1 MLRPLLLVLTVTL
14 LSGCCRRAAV
24 SPTLATAQVPPAAPM
39 ALQAELERL
48 VTTFGAEHA
57 GVAVHDL
64 NEGWTASVNG
74 ERPFAQQSVFKTW
87 LSVAVADAVDRGE
100 LRWEDRLRVGPEDLV
115 FPYQPIARAVGP
127 NGSEFTVEELVGW
140 SVKVSDNP
148 STDVLTRRLGG
159 PSAIQAVLERKGVSG
174 IRIALDERG
183 LHALADAVR
192 AETQGLED
200 AQARVR
206 ARLSADPNGATP
218 LETARALAA
227 LHRGELLSAKQTRK
241 VLEIHAATETG
252 PNRLKAG
259 VPRGWRVAHKTGT
272 GGEARGLSLG
282 ANDVGFITTPEGR
295 TWAVAVFIA
304 GTDRP
309 LVEQERLIADV
320 ARALGAL
327 APEIRPSGPLQSQS
341 VWPSS
346 SPAGGTAWAR

>member
-1 MLRPLLLVLTVTL
+1 MLRPALLVLTVTL
-14 LSGCCRRAAV
+14 LSGCSRHAAAV
-24 SPTLATAQVPPAAPM
+24 APTLSTEQVSPAAPVG
-39 ALQAELERL
+39 LQAELERL
-48 VTTFGAEHA
+48 VATFGAEHA

-64 NEGWTASVNG
+64 REGWTASVNG

-87 LSVAVADAVDRGE
+87 LAVAVADAVDRGE
-100 LRWEDRLRVGPEDLV
+100 LRWEDRLRVGPDDLA
-115 FPYQPIARAVGP
+115 FPYQPIAKVVGP
-127 NGSEFTVEELVGW
+127 SGSEFTVEELVGW

-148 STDVLTRRLGG
+148 STDVLIRRLGG

-183 LHALADAVR
+183 LHALADAIR
-192 AETQGLED
+192 AETRELDDAQ

-206 ARLSADPNGATP
+206 ARLTADPNGATP
-218 LETARALAA
+218 LVTARALAA
-227 LHRGELLSAKQTRK
+227 LHQGELLSAEQTRK

-259 VPRGWRVAHKTGT
+259 VRPGWRVAHKTGT

-295 TWAVAVFIA
+295 TWAVAVFTA
-304 GTDRP
+304 GTNRP
-309 LVEQERLIADV
+309 LAEQERLIADV

-327 APEIRPSGPLQSQS
+327 APGAD
-341 VWPSS
+341 SS
-346 SPAGGTAWAR
+346 SGR